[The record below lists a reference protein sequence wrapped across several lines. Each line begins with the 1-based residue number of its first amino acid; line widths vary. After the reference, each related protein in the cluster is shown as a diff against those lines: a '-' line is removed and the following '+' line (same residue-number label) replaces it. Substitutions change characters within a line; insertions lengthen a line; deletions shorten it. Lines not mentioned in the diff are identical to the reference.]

1 MFAPQQKVATILV
14 LLGLTISRPVTGQQ
28 ESSGLPSFDVA
39 TVKPSSH
46 PLTPEGYSFSDQKV
60 VSPGR
65 FRAVNSNLDELIRW
79 AYDVEEYQISEPDW
93 LKSNS
98 VTFDIEAVAGSDA
111 TAMQIRLMLRRLLR
125 ERFDVELHRERR
137 KMPAYDLVLGKG
149 GLKLQ
154 RSMVQTP
161 KMINFEHGRI
171 KTAGTSM
178 ARLSAGLSREL
189 HRPVIDTTSLPNI
202 YVIDLQFAPPD
213 AVETDSAPSL
223 FTALREAG
231 LLLRPVKA
239 PIEIIKVDR
248 ANANPTPN

>member
-1 MFAPQQKVATILV
+1 MFVPRQKVATILA
-14 LLGLTISRPVTGQQ
+14 LLGLTISRPVIGQQ
-28 ESSGLPSFDVA
+28 ESSGPSFDVA
-39 TVKPSSH
+39 TVKTSSH

-125 ERFDVELHRERR
+125 ERFGVELHREQRT
-137 KMPAYDLVLGKG
+137 MPAYDLVLDKG

-154 RSMVQTP
+154 RSSAQTP
-161 KMINFEHGRI
+161 KMISWGHGHI
-171 KTAGTSM
+171 KTAGTSIV
-178 ARLSAGLSREL
+178 RLAAGLSREL
-189 HRPVIDTTSLPNI
+189 HRPVIDTTGLPNI
-202 YVIDLQFAPPD
+202 YVVDLQYAPPD

-223 FTALREAG
+223 FGEHKSPGETG
-231 LLLRPVKA
+231 
-239 PIEIIKVDR
+239 
-248 ANANPTPN
+248 